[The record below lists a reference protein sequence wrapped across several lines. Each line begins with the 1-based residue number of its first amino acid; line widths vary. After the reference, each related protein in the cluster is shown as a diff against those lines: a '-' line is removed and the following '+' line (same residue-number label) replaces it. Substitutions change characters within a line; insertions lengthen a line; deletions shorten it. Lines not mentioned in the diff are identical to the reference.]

1 MTTCEIDEQS
11 RIYDIVQGTIVN
23 IFFNIQYLKITYN
36 GKEYE
41 KEYTHTACV
50 LSHSVMSNSL

>member
-11 RIYDIVQGTIVN
+11 RIYHIVQGIIVN

-41 KEYTHTACV
+41 KEYTHTCMCA
-50 LSHSVMSNSL
+50 